1 MMESRLA
8 KAALAVMTEAALLLD
23 PQGDVLAANGLAG
36 EMLGRRSA
44 ELAGC
49 RVSSV
54 LPLEEIL
61 PACAPAAPPVRVH
74 VEGVRANGVP
84 FPVEATL
91 RGVRTHDGPRVLCAL
106 REPTPETLLGEAQRH
121 FDVAFDNSPIGMALF
136 NTDGC
141 YVRVND
147 ALCAM
152 LGRAAADLLGRRDQ
166 ELTHPDDRLAD
177 VDAAWEILDG
187 RRGTHQCEKRF
198 VRPDGSVVW
207 ALATLT
213 FLRDASGR
221 SLSWVG
227 QFQDITERRRRE
239 ALLQHMADHDPL
251 TGLLNRRA
259 FARALEAHLAAVRER
274 GGDGALLLVDLDDFK
289 RVNDERGHKAGDE
302 LLIACADALRRR
314 LRDGDLV
321 ARLGGDEF
329 AVLLPR
335 AGRHGAEAASRAIV
349 AAIGSGAVTASVGVV
364 LITGASTS
372 ADALLSG
379 ADHVMYVAKR
389 AGGGDVR
396 IAVT

>member
-1 MMESRLA
+1 MESRLA

-23 PQGDVLAANGLAG
+23 TQGDVLAANGLAG

-54 LPLEEIL
+54 LPLEEL
-61 PACAPAAPPVRVH
+61 LRAFPPAAPPVRVQ

-84 FPVEATL
+84 FPVEAT
-91 RGVRTHDGPRVLCAL
+91 
-106 REPTPETLLGEAQRH
+106 
-121 FDVAFDNSPIGMALF
+121 
-136 NTDGC
+136 
-141 YVRVND
+141 RVND

-152 LGRAAADLLGRRDQ
+152 LGRAASDLLGRRDQ
-166 ELTHPDDRLAD
+166 ELTHPDDRRAD

-259 FARALEAHLAAVRER
+259 FGRALEAHLAAVRER
-274 GGDGALLLVDLDDFK
+274 GADGALLLVDLDDFK

-364 LITGASTS
+364 LITGASAS

-379 ADHVMYVAKR
+379 ADHVMYVAKP